1 MAWDEALFGAAFHSA
16 RRWFSP
22 RASREVMTRRVDV
35 EPERQRLEV
44 LARLL
49 TSAPVTLTPSDEP
62 GGHRGDVL
70 YLPRHFDFAPTRELN
85 HAALLA
91 RLVWTCSSRALG
103 ITRPAGLKAEDLLL
117 ATALAAPAT
126 RQRLL
131 HDAPMLAGLLPRLER
146 AMIEARPTPPRDE
159 LRAQAVEAFVRLT
172 LGADRWPASLEGE
185 LSDEAW
191 SWAEAALASVPARR
205 AEGPRSALCEALRRL
220 PPLPDST
227 RRWLRGGWHETAV
240 PLWGELLP
248 PVARGLVAPAP
259 KPGADASSLPGGTE
273 VQKRVVTQ
281 PQRLEEPQDQLAE
294 NPLVHSFEKVHT
306 LETYKGGSKRI
317 DGDDELTA
325 HQKAL
330 DELDLKQLVRS
341 HQRARSL
348 YRADVLI
355 DGAVGDL
362 EDAST
367 GPAEAIYDE
376 WDEAR
381 QRWRRDWCRLT
392 TREVALA
399 ADADDALRALRGR
412 LVRTTAGLR
421 AVFEQLEAA
430 RAWRLRQV
438 SGPDVDV
445 DALVARYGALRAG
458 QSTHSRL
465 YAARRRHTRDTAVLV
480 LLDASLSTDAWV
492 ANRRVMDVEKEA
504 VIALGDALD
513 GLFDEVCVAAFCSQ
527 TRRDCRFLLA
537 KSFEEPWAA
546 GARKV
551 MSLSPGGFTRIGPA
565 LRHATRLL
573 LDCGARKRLLLLVSD
588 GKPSDLDRYEGRYGV
603 ADVHRAVLDA
613 QASGVVVHALAVD
626 PAAKAWL
633 PAMFGAGRASVVGR
647 PEELVRV
654 LATVTSTALRG

>member
-1 MAWDEALFGAAFHSA
+1 MAWDEALFGAAFDGA

-22 RASREVMTRRVDV
+22 RASREVLTRRVEV
-35 EPERQRLEV
+35 EPERARLEV

-49 TSAPVTLTPSDEP
+49 TSAPVTVTTSDEA

-70 YLPRHFDFAPTRELN
+70 YLPKHFDFAPTRELN
-85 HAALLA
+85 LAALLV
-91 RLVWTCSSRALG
+91 RLVWTCSSRALDF
-103 ITRPAGLKAEDLLL
+103 TRPAGLKDDDLVLV
-117 ATALAAPAT
+117 TALAAPTT
-126 RQRLL
+126 RHRLL
-131 HDAPMLAGLLPRLER
+131 DDAPMLAGLLPRLER
-146 AMIEARPTPPRDE
+146 AMIEARPTPPLADA
-159 LRAQAVEAFVRLT
+159 RAQAVEAFVRLT
-172 LGADRWPASLEGE
+172 LGADRWPSTLKGE

-191 SWAEAALASVPARR
+191 AWAEAALASVPPGQVVLN
-205 AEGPRSALCEALRRL
+205 EVLRRL
-220 PPLPDST
+220 PLLPAAP
-227 RRWLRGGWHETAV
+227 RRWLRAGPREPSV
-240 PLWGELLP
+240 PLWGELML
-248 PVARGLVAPAP
+248 PVARAFTVPAP
-259 KPGADASSLPGGTE
+259 KQQADASSLPGGTE

-281 PQRLEEPQDQLAE
+281 PQRIEEPNNELAE

-317 DGDDELTA
+317 DGDDELAA

-330 DELDLKQLVRS
+330 DELDLKQVMRS

-362 EDAST
+362 EDEST
-367 GPAEAIYDE
+367 GPAEATYDE

-381 QRWRRDWCRLT
+381 HQWRREWCRLT
-392 TREVALA
+392 TRQVEIAEG
-399 ADADDALRALRGR
+399 ADEALRALRGR
-412 LVRTTAGLR
+412 LVRTTTGLR

-438 SGPDVDV
+438 SGPDVDI

-458 QSTHSRL
+458 QCDQTRL

-513 GLFDEVCVAAFCSQ
+513 GLFDEVSVAAFCSQ

-537 KSFEEPWAA
+537 KRFDEPWAA
-546 GARKV
+546 GARRV

-573 LDCGARKRLLLLVSD
+573 LECGARKRLLLLVSD

-603 ADVHRAVLDA
+603 ADVHRAVIDA
-613 QASGVVVHALAVD
+613 QASGVVMHALAVD

-633 PAMFGAGRASVVGR
+633 PSMFGAGRASVVSR